1 MKMIQGA
8 TAVLWIALITSPFAN
23 AQTAKPQTPAPDNT
37 KTNKTENAKPTADQ
51 QKQNQSDV
59 ETTREIRQLITKDK
73 ALSTYAKNIK
83 IVSQNGNVTLTG
95 PVRTEEEKKSV
106 EAKAV
111 QVAGTGHVKNQIQLA
126 PKASK

>member
-1 MKMIQGA
+1 MA
-8 TAVLWIALITSPFAN
+8 SPIAY
-23 AQTAKPQTPAPDNT
+23 AQTAKPQSPAPDNT
-37 KTNKTENAKPTADQ
+37 KTNKTETAKPTADQ
-51 QKQNQSDV
+51 QKQNKSDI
-59 ETTREIRQLITKDK
+59 EITREIRQLITKDK